1 MRLKRRAGDG
11 PVYTRDYNELVDA
24 INAVLNGIQQGPGVH
39 INRMMTGELVI
50 SAPKQRLSPSQI
62 PAPDP
67 GDPAVN
73 FGWFFAKITA
83 YEVYS
88 DSPPAWTY
96 TFAEVHKADNLG
108 YAGNWFVRTGGRS
121 GTAYNLTEGRVETA
135 VDGITGEGIDLANIG
150 DGFDGSTPDFP
161 DFAMVPI
168 PVGALVVM
176 HVAYTGGSDPE
187 YWFQMPRSVDGACS

>member
-73 FGWFFAKITA
+73 FGWFFAKITG
-83 YEVYS
+83 YTVYS
-88 DSPPAWTY
+88 DSPPVWTY
-96 TFAEVHKADNLG
+96 SFAEVHKADNLG
-108 YAGNWFVRTGGRS
+108 YAGNWFVRNGGRS
-121 GTAYNLTEGRVETA
+121 GVAYNLTEWRLETA
-135 VDGITGEGIDLANIG
+135 ADGITGEGIDLANIG
-150 DGFDGSTPDFP
+150 AGFDGSTPDFEG
-161 DFAMVPI
+161 FEMVPI
-168 PVGALVVM
+168 PEGTLVVM
-176 HVAYTGGSDPE
+176 HVAATGGDDPE
-187 YWFQMPRSVDGACS
+187 YWFSAFRSVDGACE